1 MKERI
6 ITDRV
11 SRMRIK
17 IAKPA
22 RNRCI
27 RKLRELRIWLFGGR
41 LPVSPDDAPETLFW
55 LLLRA
60 EAFPA
65 EYSEF
70 LHKGRLSDSLD
81 PVRVEPLP
89 QQSKRS
95 FGVELRY
102 EDQPTPEYRERL
114 TLSLRGTEA
123 TLTFSALVL
132 EEDSSA
138 APATGHSAPEAVQ
151 HPKVCYRS

>member
-1 MKERI
+1 MEERI
-6 ITDRV
+6 ITNTI
-11 SRMRIK
+11 SYMRIK
-17 IAKPA
+17 KARPV
-22 RNRCI
+22 RNRCT
-27 RKLRELRIWLFGGR
+27 RKLRELRIWLFGEC
-41 LPVSPDDAPETLFW
+41 LPVSPDDDPEALFW

-60 EAFPA
+60 EAFPD

-70 LHKGRLSDSLD
+70 LRKGRLSDSLD

-102 EDQPTPEYRERL
+102 EDQPTQGYRERL
-114 TLSLRGTEA
+114 TLSLRGTSA

-132 EEDSSA
+132 EEDPSA
-138 APATGHSAPEAVQ
+138 APSVVHSAPAAGQ
-151 HPKVCYRS
+151 HP